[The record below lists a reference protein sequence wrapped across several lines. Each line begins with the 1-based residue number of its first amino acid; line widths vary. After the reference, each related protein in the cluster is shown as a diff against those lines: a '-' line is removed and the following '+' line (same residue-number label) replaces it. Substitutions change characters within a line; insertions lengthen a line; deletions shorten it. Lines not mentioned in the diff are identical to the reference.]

1 MSYRSYSSQSP
12 DSFSGQ
18 LSTSL
23 IKDVSSNPTNPYA
36 DIIKWPTNYDRFTNK
51 TSSRSDEVV
60 FVYDEIH
67 QYSDFIAMTGTY
79 VGYTYLNHRPI
90 NATSISTSL
99 GQIATGATDLTNGI
113 IYFKNDPGGQFTV
126 RYFAVP
132 DAVFGDHINALQN
145 GLMAVQRLLGAGT
158 LTGEGIKNASYLIE
172 NMPNSLRQLLPNA
185 IDSRNLLADLRF
197 SSYSASTGNTITL
210 GNGKDSVTM
219 DVRQLTVT
227 NTNATHNLT
236 GTLGDSRFDVWAVN
250 GRVRLQ
256 STGLN
261 SAIGNQGGD
270 LYGTNTVFS
279 VGDPTTSITT
289 GIPISLT
296 GYRIPEERG
305 TIARFFGSVQI
316 LGNLYTSGNIITTT
330 IGTGEQYNI
339 IDQTLVVQ
347 QNFRVTGNSI
357 LGATTSTTTT
367 VNGAATIGR
376 SLHVKSL
383 GPDVNRFDGSIDF
396 YNPANKNN
404 GLGGI
409 LEEAVVPQRTNYFP
423 DNPYYVATTTRN
435 APSVQSDITINRN
448 TVIDGLDPSYL
459 AKLLTY
465 RALDRH
471 GWKEDCINE
480 GPRSGYYGSV
490 LRLTNPSTS
499 IFEATGGMVWP
510 GGGYQDAYRGA
521 GLGWNAGITGVGNN
535 AMRWFHLGGSY
546 YHGKFQNEF
555 VTITGG
561 EFSGVHHHGDAQDW
575 IVLWTANDV
584 STNINPGAYKYGARV
599 PLKKITANYRTSSP
613 YTATGASVELS
624 RAFST
629 PMSIGD
635 TFQIYHPSNSMP
647 NILRYVSSNVIQ
659 AYASSIEPVI
669 ANVRGIHKV
678 IDFSCNLSIPI
689 EYTGFNFVYFEA
701 DTPEIAKSQIQG
713 GSILESAG
721 QFVIAQEWAPTD
733 SRVPIG
739 EVYSSHPGAY
749 AGMDPNTIRTYAYN
763 SRYDSLWFR
772 TQNSGNFLENT
783 NSGEFSYH
791 SRFYRV
797 NATNDYR
804 VNTTATG
811 AIESITPY
819 VSLTERTDVLVHDNN
834 QWKVRINHGIGDR
847 QKALRAKM
855 RVFVAPNA
863 GKEHSNNGHTQ
874 FREGPDYSMIREL
887 EPYALN
893 YGTNVPQ
900 YRVIQVTRNYT
911 DLVLYDLATLPGAVI
926 ASRSGIDGSRNIA
939 LTGAFSTSEFT
950 TQGGPAERV
959 NPWWWTRVVIE

>member
-1 MSYRSYSSQSP
+1 MSYKSYSTQSP

-23 IKDVSSNPTNPYA
+23 IKDVPSNPTNPYA
-36 DIIKWPTNYDRFTNK
+36 DLINWPSNYDRFTNK
-51 TSSRSDEVV
+51 SSSRSDEVV
-60 FVYDEIH
+60 FVYDEVH
-67 QYSDFIAMTGTY
+67 QYSDFIRTTGTY
-79 VGYTYLNHRPI
+79 VGYVYLNHRPM
-90 NATSISTSL
+90 NATSITTTL
-99 GQIATGATDLTNGI
+99 GQISTGATDLNNGI

-145 GLMAVQRLLGAGT
+145 GLMAVERCLGAGY
-158 LTGEGIKNASYLIE
+158 LTGEGIRNAAYLVD
-172 NMPNSLRQLLPNA
+172 NMPASLRQYLPNA
-185 IDSRNLLADLRF
+185 IDSRNIDRDIRI
-197 SSYSASTGNTITL
+197 SSTSSSTGNTITL
-210 GNGKDSVTM
+210 GAGHDNVTL
-219 DVRQLTVT
+219 DVKQFKVT
-227 NTNATHNLT
+227 NSDAGLALT
-236 GTLGDSRFDVWAVN
+236 GTLGDSRFDVWSIN
-250 GRVRLQ
+250 GAVRLQ

-261 SAIGNQGGD
+261 SAIGNQGGNI
-270 LYGTNTVFS
+270 YGTNTVLS

-305 TIARFFGSVQI
+305 TIARFFGSVQV
-316 LGNLYTSGNIITTT
+316 LGNLYCSGNIITTT
-330 IGTGEQYNI
+330 IGTGEQFNI

-347 QNFRVTGNSI
+347 QNFRVTGNST

-367 VNGAATIGR
+367 INGSVSIGK
-376 SLHVKSL
+376 SLHVKDL
-383 GPDVNRFDGSIDF
+383 GLDVNRFDGSIDF
-396 YNPANKNN
+396 YNPANRSN

-409 LEEAVVPQRTNYFP
+409 LEEGVVPQRTNYFP
-423 DNPYYVATTTRN
+423 DNPYYVATTPRN
-435 APSVQSDITINRN
+435 APSVQSDISINRN
-448 TVIDGLDPSYL
+448 TVVDGLDPSYL

-499 IFEATGGMVWP
+499 IFDATGNIIWP
-510 GGGYQDAYRGA
+510 GGGFTDKSRTTNQWDSGV
-521 GLGWNAGITGVGNN
+521 TGVGNN

-546 YHGKFQNEF
+546 YHGKFQNQF
-555 VTITGG
+555 ISITGG
-561 EFSGVHHHGDAQDW
+561 EFSGVHHHGDAQEW
-575 IVLWTANDV
+575 VVLWTANDV

-599 PLKKITANYRTSSP
+599 PLKKFTPTYKTTSP
-613 YTATGASVELS
+613 YTATGISVELS
-624 RAFST
+624 RPFNT

-635 TFQIYHPSNSMP
+635 TFQVYHPVNSQP
-647 NILRYVSSNVIQ
+647 NILRYVSSNTIQ

-701 DTPEIAKSQIQG
+701 DTPEIAKLQIQG

-733 SRVPIG
+733 SRIPVG
-739 EVYSSHPGAY
+739 EVYSTHPGAY

-763 SRYDSLWFR
+763 SRYDTMWFR
-772 TQNSGNFLENT
+772 TQNSGNFIENT
-783 NSGEFSYH
+783 NTGEFQYYT
-791 SRFYRV
+791 RFFRLH
-797 NATNDYR
+797 ATNDWR
-804 VNTTATG
+804 VNTTVTG
-811 AIESITPY
+811 AIESRTPF
-819 VSLTERTDVLVHDNN
+819 VSSTEMTDVLVHDNN

-847 QKALRAKM
+847 QKAMRAKM
-855 RVFVAPNA
+855 RVFVAPNI
-863 GKEHSNNGHTQ
+863 GREHSNNGISQ
-874 FREGPDYSMIREL
+874 FREGPDYSLIREL
-887 EPYALN
+887 DPYSVN
-893 YGTNVPQ
+893 YGTNTPQ
-900 YRVIQVTRNYT
+900 YRVISITRNYT
-911 DLVLYDLATLPGAVI
+911 DIVLHDLATLPGAI
-926 ASRSGIDGSRNIA
+926 IGARSAIDGSRNIA

-950 TQGGPAERV
+950 TQGGVAERD
-959 NPWWWTRVVIE
+959 NPWWWTRIVIE